1 MVPSFLM
8 PDALQVILIPIEP
21 YAGKGKGVVEGS
33 GEYHQNG
40 IFCPINRNRAS
51 RPFPKEIVETHG
63 PIF

>member
-40 IFCPINRNRAS
+40 IFCPINRNRAGGA
-51 RPFPKEIVETHG
+51 FANE
-63 PIF
+63 